1 MLADIG
7 RDGRHPSLVPDMTR
21 EMEML
26 KPERRVIR
34 ASVRVL
40 QQRTIAGLPRPFDLE
55 GEETISIVLA
65 VSPASG
71 VPGDLD
77 HLVAY
82 IARRADGE
90 EEWKPA
96 GSVYKPFRPDGATQW
111 TGSIA
116 IDARQGLAV
125 GALVHQSQIEIL
137 QIELPDGTV
146 YEDRVTNDSVLL
158 YVPLRSPDRWAG
170 EAVIRMLGHDGRT
183 IESATIPLDPR
194 PPGR

>member
-7 RDGRHPSLVPDMTR
+7 RDGPHPNLVPDMVR

-55 GEETISIVLA
+55 GDETISIVLA

-71 VPGDLD
+71 GPGDLD

-96 GSVYKPFRPDGATQW
+96 GSIYKPFRPDQGKPW
-111 TGSIA
+111 TGSIT
-116 IDARQGLAV
+116 IDARQGLAS
-125 GALVHQSQIEIL
+125 GALIHEPQIELL
-137 QIELPDGTV
+137 QIELPDGVV
-146 YEDRVTNDSVLL
+146 YEDRAANGSVLL

-170 EAVIRMLGHDGRT
+170 EAIIRTLGHDGRT
-183 IESATIPLDPR
+183 IESTAIPLDPR
-194 PPGR
+194 PPGG